1 MQAIMKAI
9 FPQTIDGDLLK
20 LVHLSNGFRLVNG
33 ARPLKVGDVCKA
45 EARIVSVINTDAG
58 KAVKVKGFVTR
69 DGQPIIEVTSS
80 FLYRGRF
87 DDFKNTFELLEEPDY
102 LVEIKDDAAVGV
114 LKSKE
119 WFEWDDETKPLQPGT
134 TLVFRVKSEVT
145 YRNKTCFKSV
155 NVSGDIFVRDQ
166 IKRLVKVGS
175 VDFVHDDSRGNPVVE
190 YLRRH
195 GQPQGQM
202 TPLPNDGYTMSTP
215 PGTTVFTSPATNEPY
230 SKVSGDFNPIHVN
243 PYFSDFASLPGTIT
257 HGMWSSAATRRF
269 VETVVAQG
277 KPDRVVA

>member
-1 MQAIMKAI
+1 MKGI

-33 ARPLKVGDVCKA
+33 ASPLKAGDVCKA
-45 EARIVSVINTDAG
+45 EARVVSVTNTDAG
-58 KAVKVKGFVTR
+58 KTVKVKGFVSR
-69 DGQPIIEVTSS
+69 DDQPVIEVVSS

-87 DDFKNTFELLEEPDY
+87 TDFENTFELLEEPDY
-102 LVEIKDDAAVGV
+102 VVELADEAAVGV
-114 LKSKE
+114 LNSKE
-119 WFEWDDETKPLQPGT
+119 WFEWEDETKPLQPGA

-175 VDFVHDDSRGNPVVE
+175 VDFEHDDSKGNPVAD
-190 YLRRH
+190 YLHRH
-195 GQPQGQM
+195 GQAQGLVC
-202 TPLPNDGYTMSTP
+202 PLQNDGYTLATPTGSTI
-215 PGTTVFTSPATNEPY
+215 FTSPATNEPY

-243 PYFSDFASLPGTIT
+243 PYFADFASLPGTIT

-269 VETVVAQG
+269 VETVAAQG
-277 KPDRVVA
+277 KPERVIA

>member
-1 MQAIMKAI
+1 MKAI
-9 FPQTIDGDLLK
+9 FPTTIDGDLLK

-33 ARPLKVGDVCKA
+33 VRTLKAGDVCQA
-45 EARIVSVINTDAG
+45 EARIVSVVNSDAG
-58 KAVKVKGFVTR
+58 KAVKVKGFVKR
-69 DGQPIIEVTSS
+69 DGKPIIEVVSS

-87 DDFKNTFELLEEPDY
+87 NDFENTFEVLEEPDY
-102 LVEIKDDAAVGV
+102 LVEIADDASVGV

-119 WFEWDDETKPLQPGT
+119 WFEWDDETKPLQVGT

-145 YRNKTCFKSV
+145 YRNKTCYKSV

-166 IKRLVKVGS
+166 IKRLVKVGT
-175 VDFVHDDSRGNPVVE
+175 VDFLHDDSRGNPVVE

-195 GQPQGQM
+195 GQPQGQVC
-202 TPLPNDGYTMSTP
+202 PLPNDGYNMTTP
-215 PGTTVFTSPATNEPY
+215 TGTTVFTSPSTNEPY
-230 SKVSGDFNPIHVN
+230 SKVSGDFNPIHIN

-277 KPDRVVA
+277 KPDRVIA

>member
-1 MQAIMKAI
+1 MKAI
-9 FPQTIDGDLLK
+9 FPQSIDGDLLK

-33 ARPLKVGDVCKA
+33 ARLKAGDVCQA

-69 DGQPIIEVTSS
+69 DSQPIIEVVSS

-87 DDFKNTFELLEEPDY
+87 DDFQNTFELVEEPDY
-102 LVEIKDDAAVGV
+102 LIEVPDEAAVGV

-119 WFEWDDETKPLQPGT
+119 WFEWDDETKPLQVGT

-145 YRNKTCFKSV
+145 YRNKTCFKAV

-166 IKRLVKVGS
+166 IKRLVKVGTI
-175 VDFVHDDSRGNPVVE
+175 DYQHEDSRGNPIVE
-190 YLRRH
+190 YLKRH
-195 GQPQGQM
+195 GQPQGQVC
-202 TPLPNDGYTMSTP
+202 PLPNDGYTMSTP

-243 PYFSDFASLPGTIT
+243 PYFSDYASLPGTIT
-257 HGMWSSAATRRF
+257 HGMWSSAATRRYI
-269 VETVVAQG
+269 ETVVAQG